1 MRKKNKCSV
10 TTRGTRV
17 MDEKEIELLNMIR
30 TNENP
35 ERALVVAVEV
45 IIDYLK
51 SLERRESSQ

>member
-1 MRKKNKCSV
+1 
-10 TTRGTRV
+10 

-51 SLERRESSQ
+51 NLEQRESSQ

>member
-1 MRKKNKCSV
+1 
-10 TTRGTRV
+10 